1 MKVKARVM
9 EQRKIASTLK
19 RLAMEV
25 IERNRELE
33 NVAIVGI
40 RTRGVI
46 IGERILKLIEKLEG
60 AKLDFGILDITL
72 YRDDLSTIGPNP
84 IVKGTEIDF
93 DVTGRDIILVDDVL
107 FSGRTVRAALDSIVD
122 FGRPKTIQLL
132 VLIDR
137 GHRELPIQADYI
149 GKTLPTSK
157 REIVEVRL
165 KEIDGSDEVLIVEE
179 EGF

>member
-1 MKVKARVM
+1 MKVKAKVM
-9 EQRKIASTLK
+9 DQRKITSTLK

-25 IERNRELE
+25 IERNRELK
-33 NVAIVGI
+33 NAAIIGI

-60 AKLDFGILDITL
+60 IKLDFGILDITL

-84 IVKGTEIDF
+84 VVKGTEIDF

-107 FSGRTVRAALDSIVD
+107 FSGRTVRAALDSIID

-137 GHRELPIQADYI
+137 GHRELPIHADYV

>member
-1 MKVKARVM
+1 MKVKAKVM
-9 EQRKIASTLK
+9 DQRKISSTLK

-25 IERNRELE
+25 IERNRDL
-33 NVAIVGI
+33 NNTAIVGI

-60 AKLDFGILDITL
+60 VKLNFGILDITL

-84 IVKGTEIDF
+84 VVKGTEIDF
-93 DVTGRDIILVDDVL
+93 DVTGKDIILVDDVL
-107 FSGRTVRAALDSIVD
+107 FSGRTVRAALDSIID
-122 FGRPKTIQLL
+122 FGRPNTIQLL

-137 GHRELPIQADYI
+137 GHRELPIHADYV

>member
-1 MKVKARVM
+1 M
-9 EQRKIASTLK
+9 
-19 RLAMEV
+19 
-25 IERNRELE
+25 
-33 NVAIVGI
+33 
-40 RTRGVI
+40 
-46 IGERILKLIEKLEG
+46 
-60 AKLDFGILDITL
+60 
-72 YRDDLSTIGPNP
+72 
-84 IVKGTEIDF
+84 
-93 DVTGRDIILVDDVL
+93 DDVL
-107 FSGRTVRAALDSIVD
+107 FSGRTVRAALDSIID

-137 GHRELPIQADYI
+137 GHRELPIQADYV

>member
-1 MKVKARVM
+1 MKVKAKVM
-9 EQRKIASTLK
+9 DQRKISSTLK

-40 RTRGVI
+40 RTRGVV
-46 IGERILKLIEKLEG
+46 IGERILKLIKKLEDI
-60 AKLDFGILDITL
+60 KLDFGILDITL

-137 GHRELPIQADYI
+137 GHRELPIQADYV

-165 KEIDGSDEVLIVEE
+165 KEIDGIDEVLIVEE

>member
-9 EQRKIASTLK
+9 DQRKIASTLK

>member
-9 EQRKIASTLK
+9 DQRKIASTLK

-46 IGERILKLIEKLEG
+46 IGERILKLIEKTENI
-60 AKLDFGILDITL
+60 KLDFGILDITL

-84 IVKGTEIDF
+84 VVKGTEIDF

-107 FSGRTVRAALDSIVD
+107 FSGRTVRAALDSIID

-137 GHRELPIQADYI
+137 GHRELPIQADYV